1 MTNKFSIKN
10 RLADWGKKSQ
20 QLPDNNTT
28 MKDEIVAAA
37 RPAASAQKPAKRH
50 NPWFYRAGVL
60 AVSAVAIVLTI
71 MGPDLL
77 AKRTSFGISMG
88 GGGSIASQDAVV
100 STNYATPAVDMDME
114 NVSYKTA
121 ASEGGMEELGISY
134 DETQRVISPIMPEPG
149 TVATLPLDTRELME
163 TRYNASMKT
172 RDVNKLAN
180 QAQTIIRGHGG
191 RIDNLST
198 QEKYAYIS
206 FALPKDKFDQMMA
219 QLKDLVPEKM
229 YTETIYAYNRLAEK
243 QSIETNAEKITE
255 EILRLQTEK
264 EELTA
269 THATKADEI
278 QNRIDALTAS
288 LNEQYRLKAATTNQT
303 QLSKINDEINRLTA
317 EKKTAETE
325 LKTLNSRYEIDL
337 GRLDRSIK
345 RQNDALD
352 NLDVRDETLSAEVET
367 VTGTINIQ
375 WVGIWQI
382 IKIYVPIKPIII
394 GLIVLM
400 TLYLLFRRRKGA
412 LKIPA

>member
-10 RLADWGKKSQ
+10 RLVDWGKKSQ

-100 STNYATPAVDMDME
+100 STNYATPAVDMDIE

-121 ASEGGMEELGISY
+121 AGEGGMEELGISY

-180 QAQTIIRGHGG
+180 QVQTIIRGHGG

-219 QLKDLVPEKM
+219 QLKDLVPKKM

-243 QSIETNAEKITE
+243 QSIETSAEKITE

-269 THATKADEI
+269 THETKADEI

-288 LNEQYRLKAATTNQT
+288 IDTQKKLKAATSNPT
-303 QLSKINDEINRLTA
+303 KIADINAEIDRLTA
-317 EKKTAETE
+317 EKRTAETE

-375 WVGIWQI
+375 WVSIWQI

-394 GLIVLM
+394 GLIVLV

-412 LKIPA
+412 LEIPA